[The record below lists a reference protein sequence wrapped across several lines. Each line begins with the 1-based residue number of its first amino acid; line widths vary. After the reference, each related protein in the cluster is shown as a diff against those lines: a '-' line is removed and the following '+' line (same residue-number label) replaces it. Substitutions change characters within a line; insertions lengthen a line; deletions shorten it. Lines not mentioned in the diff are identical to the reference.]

1 MKIYWCIPESIFNT
15 KDAEKHKSDG
25 RVLENNIRKYYSQVE
40 VEIIGQKNQD
50 KIEIYVMGKPKYEGF
65 QEEIQKTIVSTV
77 IKCYG
82 ENVRQIIQIKL
93 NYGAFNPN
101 FVPENNAALN
111 SQESSP
117 SIRKKEFE
125 SKEKDNEYDYERLS
139 NNYQAA
145 EPKFSFEQV
154 ILPRKTLV
162 QVEEA
167 IGILEVEEKVFD
179 EWGLR
184 AIIPEVTSALSFM
197 DLRELEKR

>member
-1 MKIYWCIPESIFNT
+1 M
-15 KDAEKHKSDG
+15 
-25 RVLENNIRKYYSQVE
+25 E

-154 ILPRKTLV
+154 ILPRM
-162 QVEEA
+162 
-167 IGILEVEEKVFD
+167 G
-179 EWGLR
+179 
-184 AIIPEVTSALSFM
+184 TSCNYSRSNIRSQLLWTSGNWKN
-197 DLRELEKR
+197 DDSRSNSP

>member
-82 ENVRQIIQIKL
+82 ENVRQ
-93 NYGAFNPN
+93 
-101 FVPENNAALN
+101 
-111 SQESSP
+111 
-117 SIRKKEFE
+117 
-125 SKEKDNEYDYERLS
+125 
-139 NNYQAA
+139 
-145 EPKFSFEQV
+145 
-154 ILPRKTLV
+154 
-162 QVEEA
+162 
-167 IGILEVEEKVFD
+167 
-179 EWGLR
+179 
-184 AIIPEVTSALSFM
+184 
-197 DLRELEKR
+197 